1 MGLED
6 ITKKTEELAKKA
18 GDFVKENA
26 DKAESAMKSDK
37 AEEITDKVLGGA
49 ADLANKVTG
58 GKFADK
64 VEEVRSNIDKNL
76 GSE

>member
-6 ITKKTEELAKKA
+6 ISKKTEELAKKA
-18 GDFVKENA
+18 GDFVKQNA
-26 DKAESAMKSDK
+26 DKADAAMKSDK
-37 AEEITDKVLGGA
+37 AEEISDKVLGGV

-58 GKFADK
+58 GKYADK